1 MSAHRHISNHP
12 AVDSVE
18 AEARVD
24 LGERLLGRH
33 SLPIP
38 KHKPGG
44 PKMDELNQFNPDD
57 SGVPTTNVP
66 ATLDP
71 ATMKSCLD
79 FLFQAAVDQQLPLV
93 ASLIGAASDAMEER
107 LR

>member
-1 MSAHRHISNHP
+1 
-12 AVDSVE
+12 
-18 AEARVD
+18 
-24 LGERLLGRH
+24 
-33 SLPIP
+33 
-38 KHKPGG
+38 
-44 PKMDELNQFNPDD
+44 MDELNQFSPED
-57 SGVPTTNVP
+57 SSVPMSNAP

-93 ASLIGAASDAMEER
+93 ASLIGAASEAMEER